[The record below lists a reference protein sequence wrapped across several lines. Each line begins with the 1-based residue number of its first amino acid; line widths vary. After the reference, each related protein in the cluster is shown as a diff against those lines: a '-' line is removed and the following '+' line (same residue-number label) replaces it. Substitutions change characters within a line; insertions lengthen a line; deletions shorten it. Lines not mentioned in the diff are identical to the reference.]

1 MSVRLDCRGGVFAWF
16 LWHGQRQKQQ
26 EQREPS
32 STADTMLSFGNPV
45 FVDNADAGGGNDLDS
60 VAMDV
65 VKPNGGGQGEGGQ
78 GEEDVED

>member
-1 MSVRLDCRGGVFAWF
+1 MGRGRSSKSSG
-16 LWHGQRQKQQ
+16 
-26 EQREPS
+26 EPS

-78 GEEDVED
+78 GERT

>member
-1 MSVRLDCRGGVFAWF
+1 
-16 LWHGQRQKQQ
+16 
-26 EQREPS
+26 
-32 STADTMLSFGNPV
+32 MLSFGNPV

-60 VAMDV
+60 VAMDA